1 MNEIINPLS
10 TPGFT
15 IYSFLLLIERVP
27 ILLDFCQKKS
37 STCILC
43 FVFLKKRVCKYL
55 KIASVLFRDILFPK
69 AGAKIE
75 IVFQTPKFLRKF
87 FLIFFAL
94 KKSTADNQL
103 FQQPN

>member
-43 FVFLKKRVCKYL
+43 FVFLKNVYVN
-55 KIASVLFRDILFPK
+55 I
-69 AGAKIE
+69 
-75 IVFQTPKFLRKF
+75 
-87 FLIFFAL
+87 
-94 KKSTADNQL
+94 
-103 FQQPN
+103 